1 MFTSSAADHRIKELG
16 VSRDIRKEEAGFF
29 TQRIVTKNNSNL
41 LEESKWIEGIF
52 YSLVF

>member
-1 MFTSSAADHRIKELG
+1 MFPSSAADHRKRNLG
-16 VSRDIRKEEAGFF
+16 FQETLGKKK
-29 TQRIVTKNNSNL
+29 RIVTKDNSNL